1 MTERAASPDLSHLSD
16 VRFDSL
22 DLPETI
28 QQGIR
33 DAGFTR
39 CTPIQALTLPPAL
52 AGEGVAGQAQ
62 TGTGKTAAYLL
73 TIYNRLLRSAP
84 VKLSGRDASR
94 AAPRALIV
102 APTRELVAQIHHDAE
117 ILGAHTGLRLTVVYG
132 GVDYD
137 KQRRSIA
144 DGCDILVGTP
154 GRLIDYFKQG
164 VYTLLGIQVAVL
176 DEADRMFDLGFIKD
190 IRYLFRRMPSFEE
203 RQSMLFSATLDPR
216 VMELAYEHMDI
227 REMLAVPAERLTAE
241 KVRQQLYHVASNEKF
256 SLLLGILAHEAPERT
271 LVFVNTRREA
281 TRLEE
286 RLRRCGF
293 AARALTGEVQ
303 QRKRMSYLRQFIEGD
318 LAILIATDVAS
329 RGLHIPDVSHVI
341 NYDLP
346 DDREDYVH
354 RVGRTARAGAE
365 GDAISFCCDR
375 YALNLVAIE
384 EYLGHSVP
392 SAMPGPGLFGDEQAA
407 RRAAPPLARE
417 AETAADDEEKHTGG
431 SAKGRPRRSS
441 GSGRRSTG
449 QATPAR
455 PQEKH
460 PTAAAAGEGDA
471 PPKKRRRRRRG
482 ARGGGAEAGTQSEGG
497 EAASGK
503 AKSGKKPNTEGSEA

>member
-1 MTERAASPDLSHLSD
+1 MTSRVTTDTAHLSE

-22 DLPETI
+22 GLPDEV
-28 QQGIR
+28 QRGIR
-33 DAGFTR
+33 DAGFTF

-62 TGTGKTAAYLL
+62 TGTGKTAAYLI
-73 TIYNRLLRSAP
+73 TIYNKLLRSPP
-84 VKLSGRDASR
+84 VRLSGRDASR
-94 AAPRALIV
+94 AAPRALVI
-102 APTRELVAQIHHDAE
+102 APTRELVAQIHSDAA
-117 ILGAHTGLRLTVVYG
+117 ILGAHSGLRLTVVYG

-137 KQRRSIA
+137 KQRRSVG

-164 VYTLLGIQVAVL
+164 IYTLSGIQVVVL

-190 IRYLFRRMPSFEE
+190 IRYLLRRMPSFEE

-241 KVRQQLYHVASNEKF
+241 KVRQQLYHVASDEKF
-256 SLLLGILAHEAPERT
+256 SLLLGVLARDEPGRT

-286 RLRRCGF
+286 RLRRCGY
-293 AARALTGEVQ
+293 AARALTGEVP
-303 QRKRMSYLRQFIEGD
+303 QRKRMNYLRQFMEGE
-318 LAILIATDVAS
+318 LALLIATDVAS

-346 DDREDYVH
+346 DDKEDYVH

-392 SAMPGPGLFGDEQAA
+392 SAVPPAELLADEQAV
-407 RRAAPPLARE
+407 RRAARAVLP
-417 AETAADDEEKHTGG
+417 ETAPASHTKRDDEPTPKL
-431 SAKGRPRRSS
+431 PRR
-441 GSGRRSTG
+441 RRRGGKASHPE
-449 QATPAR
+449 ATTADPKSHAS
-455 PQEKH
+455 
-460 PTAAAAGEGDA
+460 TAAPAEGTTA
-471 PPKKRRRRRRG
+471 PRRRRRRRG
-482 ARGGGAEAGTQSEGG
+482 RRGS
-497 EAASGK
+497 SGR
-503 AKSGKKPNTEGSEA
+503 STNDLHGPER

>member
-84 VKLSGRDASR
+84 VKLTGRDASR

-293 AARALTGEVQ
+293 AARALTGEVP

-354 RVGRTARAGAE
+354 RVGRTARAGAD

-384 EYLGHSVP
+384 EYLGHAVP
-392 SAMPGPGLFGDEQAA
+392 SAMPGPRLFADEQAA

-417 AETAADDEEKHTGG
+417 AETAAQGDEIPAASG
-431 SAKGRPRRSS
+431 ARRRPRRAR
-441 GSGRRSTG
+441 GGVGRSAG
-449 QATPAR
+449 EATPAP
-455 PQEKH
+455 PQERRLA
-460 PTAAAAGEGDA
+460 TAGGEGNP

-482 ARGGGAEAGTQSEGG
+482 AGRPGAEPGAPAEGG

-503 AKSGKKPNTEGSEA
+503 SRSRKKPSTEGSEG

>member
-1 MTERAASPDLSHLSD
+1 MTPSPPHPDTAHLSE
-16 VRFDSL
+16 VGFDSL
-22 DLPETI
+22 DLPDEI
-28 QQGIR
+28 QRGIR
-33 DAGFTR
+33 DAGFTL

-52 AGEGVAGQAQ
+52 SGEGVAGQAQ
-62 TGTGKTAAYLL
+62 TGTGKTAAYLV
-73 TIYNRLLRSAP
+73 TVYNKLLRSRP
-84 VKLSGRDASR
+84 VQLTGRDANR
-94 AAPRALIV
+94 AAPRALII
-102 APTRELVAQIHHDAE
+102 APTRELVAQIHADAE
-117 ILGAHTGLRLTVVYG
+117 TLGAHTGLRLTVVYG

-137 KQRRSIA
+137 KQRRAVA

-164 VYTLLGIQVAVL
+164 IYTLLGIQVAVL

-190 IRYLFRRMPSFEE
+190 IRYLLRRMPSFDK

-241 KVRQQLYHVASNEKF
+241 KVRQQLYHVATSEKF
-256 SLLLGILAHEAPERT
+256 DLLLGVLAHEDPGRT

-286 RLRRCGF
+286 RLRRCGY
-293 AARALTGEVQ
+293 AARALTGEVP
-303 QRKRMSYLRQFIEGD
+303 QRKRMSYLRQFMEGN
-318 LAILIATDVAS
+318 LALLIATDVAS

-346 DDREDYVH
+346 DDKEDYVH

-392 SAMPGPGLFGDEQAA
+392 SAIPMPELFADEHAV
-407 RRAAPPLARE
+407 RRAARVPMPDTE
-417 AETAADDEEKHTGG
+417 PAAHTDG
-431 SAKGRPRRSS
+431 
-441 GSGRRSTG
+441 
-449 QATPAR
+449 
-455 PQEKH
+455 
-460 PTAAAAGEGDA
+460 AGESTANKPRARQRRGKGDRGEQA
-471 PPKKRRRRRRG
+471 PVGNDRPTVSSAPKVEGTPGPKRRRRRRRG
-482 ARGGGAEAGTQSEGG
+482 RRGGDGGTAADRPASEQ
-497 EAASGK
+497 
-503 AKSGKKPNTEGSEA
+503 

>member
-1 MTERAASPDLSHLSD
+1 MTPSPPQPDTAHLSD
-16 VRFDSL
+16 VRFDAL
-22 DLPETI
+22 DLPEEI
-28 QQGIR
+28 RRGIR
-33 DAGFTR
+33 DAGFTF

-52 AGEGVAGQAQ
+52 SGEGVAGQAQ
-62 TGTGKTAAYLL
+62 TGTGKTAAYLV
-73 TIYNRLLRSAP
+73 TVYNKLLRSSP

-94 AAPRALIV
+94 AAPRALII
-102 APTRELVAQIHHDAE
+102 APTRELVAQIHSDAA
-117 ILGAHTGLRLTVVYG
+117 ILGAHSGLRLTVVYG

-137 KQRRSIA
+137 KQRRAVA

-164 VYTLLGIQVAVL
+164 IYTLQGIQIAVL

-190 IRYLFRRMPSFEE
+190 IRYLLRRMPSFDE

-241 KVRQQLYHVASNEKF
+241 RVRQQLYHVASDEKF
-256 SLLLGILAHEAPERT
+256 SLLLGVLAHEEPGRT

-286 RLRRCGF
+286 RLRRCGY
-293 AARALTGEVQ
+293 AARALTGEVP
-303 QRKRMSYLRQFIEGD
+303 QRKRMSYLRQFMEGD
-318 LAILIATDVAS
+318 LGLLIATDVAS

-346 DDREDYVH
+346 DDKEDYVH

-392 SAMPGPGLFGDEQAA
+392 SAIPSAGLIADEHAV
-407 RRAAPPLARE
+407 RRAARPLTPERDASGKGSDAGAPAPKKPRSRRRRGNSG
-417 AETAADDEEKHTGG
+417 ASKPAIDSHQPSAVTATETSEG
-431 SAKGRPRRSS
+431 
-441 GSGRRSTG
+441 
-449 QATPAR
+449 TPAV
-455 PQEKH
+455 
-460 PTAAAAGEGDA
+460 
-471 PPKKRRRRRRG
+471 KKRRRRRRG
-482 ARGGGAEAGTQSEGG
+482 RRSGGAGT
-497 EAASGK
+497 ASGT
-503 AKSGKKPNTEGSEA
+503 PTTDQ

>member
-1 MTERAASPDLSHLSD
+1 MTSHPQPDTAHLSD

-22 DLPETI
+22 DLPDEI
-28 QQGIR
+28 QRGIR

-52 AGEGVAGQAQ
+52 DGEGVAGQAQ
-62 TGTGKTAAYLL
+62 TGTGKTAAYLI
-73 TIYNRLLRSAP
+73 TIYNKLLRSPP

-94 AAPRALIV
+94 AAPRALVI
-102 APTRELVAQIHHDAE
+102 APTRELVAQIHSDAE
-117 ILGAHTGLRLTVVYG
+117 LLGAHSGLRLSVVYG

-137 KQRRSIA
+137 KQRRA
-144 DGCDILVGTP
+144 VGDGCDILVGTP

-164 VYTLLGIQVAVL
+164 IYTLLGIQIVVL

-190 IRYLFRRMPSFEE
+190 IRYLLRHMPSFEK

-241 KVRQQLYHVASNEKF
+241 KVRQQLYHVASDEKF
-256 SLLLGILAHEAPERT
+256 SLLLGVLAHEAPDRT

-286 RLRRCGF
+286 RLRRCGY
-293 AARALTGEVQ
+293 AARALTGEVP
-303 QRKRMSYLRQFIEGD
+303 QRKRMSYLRQFMAGE
-318 LAILIATDVAS
+318 LALLIATDVAS

-392 SAMPGPGLFGDEQAA
+392 SAIPAAGLMADEQAVRRTA
-407 RRAAPPLARE
+407 RAVAPDTEPVEPDERRGAPAPKKSRNRRRRSNAAGTERPMVDHPRAAVAD
-417 AETAADDEEKHTGG
+417 AEEDGTT
-431 SAKGRPRRSS
+431 
-441 GSGRRSTG
+441 
-449 QATPAR
+449 
-455 PQEKH
+455 
-460 PTAAAAGEGDA
+460 
-471 PPKKRRRRRRG
+471 PKKRRRRRRG
-482 ARGGGAEAGTQSEGG
+482 RRGKGESSTSGASTPKQ
-497 EAASGK
+497 
-503 AKSGKKPNTEGSEA
+503 

>member
-1 MTERAASPDLSHLSD
+1 MTPSPPHADTAHLSD
-16 VRFDSL
+16 VRFASL
-22 DLPETI
+22 DLPDEI
-28 QQGIR
+28 QRGIR
-33 DAGFTR
+33 DAGFTL

-62 TGTGKTAAYLL
+62 TGTGKTAAYLI
-73 TIYNRLLRSAP
+73 TIYNKLLRSPP
-84 VKLSGRDASR
+84 VKLSGRDANR

-102 APTRELVAQIHHDAE
+102 APTRELVAQIHSDAA
-117 ILGAHTGLRLTVVYG
+117 ILGAHSGLRLTVVYG

-137 KQRRSIA
+137 KQRRAIA

-164 VYTLLGIQVAVL
+164 IYTLLGIQIAVL

-190 IRYLFRRMPSFEE
+190 IRYLLHRMPSFAE

-241 KVRQQLYHVASNEKF
+241 KVRQQLYHVASDEKF
-256 SLLLGILAHEAPERT
+256 SLLLGVLAHEGPSRT

-286 RLRRCGF
+286 RLRRCGY
-293 AARALTGEVQ
+293 AARALTGEVP
-303 QRKRMSYLRQFIEGD
+303 QRKRMSYLRQFMTGD
-318 LAILIATDVAS
+318 LALLIATDVAS

-354 RVGRTARAGAE
+354 RVGRTARAGAD

-384 EYLGHSVP
+384 EFLGHSVP
-392 SAMPGPGLFGDEQAA
+392 SAIPAAELFAEEQVVRRTAHAAAPDAEPVEQGEKGGEPTPKRPRA
-407 RRAAPPLARE
+407 RRRG
-417 AETAADDEEKHTGG
+417 KTGG
-431 SAKGRPRRSS
+431 TERARVGHEQSAA
-441 GSGRRSTG
+441 TG
-449 QATPAR
+449 AV
-455 PQEKH
+455 
-460 PTAAAAGEGDA
+460 AAEVRAA
-471 PPKKRRRRRRG
+471 PKKRRRRRGR
-482 ARGGGAEAGTQSEGG
+482 RGGGESST
-497 EAASGK
+497 SG
-503 AKSGKKPNTEGSEA
+503 APVPEQ